1 MSEKIVAGNL
11 DEVISKNA
19 EIRDEMREKAVLIRT
34 NLNRMQIS
42 SSNRLAMQI
51 LKPYGLIQM
60 PIDNPFWSG
69 AIFVKNGKK
78 IPVIVSRADGGFYIS
93 ETTTAQRKKD
103 GKSYVAIADHVYNSY
118 GFMQYTKG
126 DRYDSLEDA
135 YKAYSKL
142 FEDGKYPDY
151 KDTLPQ

>member
-19 EIRDEMREKAVLIRT
+19 EICDEMREKAVLIRT

-78 IPVIVSRADGGFYIS
+78 IPLHCCNGSC
-93 ETTTAQRKKD
+93 K
-103 GKSYVAIADHVYNSY
+103 
-118 GFMQYTKG
+118 
-126 DRYDSLEDA
+126 
-135 YKAYSKL
+135 
-142 FEDGKYPDY
+142 
-151 KDTLPQ
+151 

>member
-51 LKPYGLIQM
+51 LKP
-60 PIDNPFWSG
+60 
-69 AIFVKNGKK
+69 
-78 IPVIVSRADGGFYIS
+78 
-93 ETTTAQRKKD
+93 
-103 GKSYVAIADHVYNSY
+103 
-118 GFMQYTKG
+118 
-126 DRYDSLEDA
+126 
-135 YKAYSKL
+135 
-142 FEDGKYPDY
+142 
-151 KDTLPQ
+151 

>member
-78 IPVIVSRADGGFYIS
+78 IPVINTALPRANQYF
-93 ETTTAQRKKD
+93 TAWHEIYHLIYLIIIGVCKTHSITARASCSLQWRLHLC
-103 GKSYVAIADHVYNSY
+103 GLFSFPRFSTSKS
-118 GFMQYTKG
+118 Q
-126 DRYDSLEDA
+126 
-135 YKAYSKL
+135 
-142 FEDGKYPDY
+142 
-151 KDTLPQ
+151 

>member
-19 EIRDEMREKAVLIRT
+19 EICDEMREKAVLIRT

-78 IPVIVSRADGGFYIS
+78 IPVINTAHSITARASSSLQWRLHLCGLFS
-93 ETTTAQRKKD
+93 FPRFSTS
-103 GKSYVAIADHVYNSY
+103 KS
-118 GFMQYTKG
+118 Q
-126 DRYDSLEDA
+126 
-135 YKAYSKL
+135 
-142 FEDGKYPDY
+142 
-151 KDTLPQ
+151 